1 MPRTMRPPVSTSRE
15 VTALISTPGWRL
27 GTAVTSVPSR
37 MRCVRPAMNASV
49 AYASS
54 IGDSGGSP
62 LSRVWKKWSM
72 VQMLS
77 TPAASA
83 VVAIRVMIGPI
94 WSGGHGQEKFVTPIP
109 SLMKHSAYAQGIVS
123 RATKHIISRLLYS
136 HAKEACRPI
145 AENPAAAFQ
154 PAFWAAKRVLARASA
169 TAFARHGVH
178 EGQQYLLR
186 TLWDEDGLAPGEVAR
201 RLGLATPTVTRAAAR
216 MEAAGLLRRVPH
228 ERDRRLV
235 RLYLTDRGR
244 VLEKEIGR
252 EIGNLT
258 ERALASLDQSER
270 AALVRYLNSIR
281 ENLS

>member
-1 MPRTMRPPVSTSRE
+1 
-15 VTALISTPGWRL
+15 
-27 GTAVTSVPSR
+27 
-37 MRCVRPAMNASV
+37 
-49 AYASS
+49 
-54 IGDSGGSP
+54 
-62 LSRVWKKWSM
+62 
-72 VQMLS
+72 
-77 TPAASA
+77 
-83 VVAIRVMIGPI
+83 
-94 WSGGHGQEKFVTPIP
+94 
-109 SLMKHSAYAQGIVS
+109 
-123 RATKHIISRLLYS
+123 
-136 HAKEACRPI
+136 
-145 AENPAAAFQ
+145 
-154 PAFWAAKRVLARASA
+154 
-169 TAFARHGVH
+169 VH

-235 RLYLTDRGR
+235 RLHLTDRGR

-252 EIGNLT
+252 EIDNLT

>member
-1 MPRTMRPPVSTSRE
+1 
-15 VTALISTPGWRL
+15 
-27 GTAVTSVPSR
+27 
-37 MRCVRPAMNASV
+37 
-49 AYASS
+49 
-54 IGDSGGSP
+54 
-62 LSRVWKKWSM
+62 
-72 VQMLS
+72 
-77 TPAASA
+77 
-83 VVAIRVMIGPI
+83 
-94 WSGGHGQEKFVTPIP
+94 
-109 SLMKHSAYAQGIVS
+109 
-123 RATKHIISRLLYS
+123 
-136 HAKEACRPI
+136 
-145 AENPAAAFQ
+145 
-154 PAFWAAKRVLARASA
+154 
-169 TAFARHGVH
+169 VH
-178 EGQQYLLR
+178 EGQQYILLR
-186 TLWDEDGLAPGEVAR
+186 LWDEDGLAPGELAK